1 MIISIH
7 SPHARGDRA
16 VSQDGRDAT
25 ISIHSPHARGDS
37 SESGLSHDSN
47 YFNPLPSY
55 EERQYRYV
63 NGAYFHISI
72 HSPHTRGD
80 VLVQETDEL
89 SGRFQ
94 STPLMRGETSRR
106 APRRTHPCISIH
118 SPHARGDYKKERI
131 DLHGTHFNP
140 LPSCEGRRR
149 KRKALD
155 DPAAF
160 QSTPLMRGETK
171 AALADINRQLI
182 SIHSPH
188 ARGDPLGIGHVLFSP
203 HFNPLPSCEGR
214 QNTEVGLTP
223 TYAISIHS
231 PHARGDWPTR

>member
-1 MIISIH
+1 MIL
-7 SPHARGDRA
+7 SPALTND
-16 VSQDGRDAT
+16 
-25 ISIHSPHARGDS
+25 
-37 SESGLSHDSN
+37 

-214 QNTEVGLTP
+214 LAAHPRPIRAAALFQSTP
-223 TYAISIHS
+223 LM
-231 PHARGDWPTR
+231 RGETPL